1 MGQGS
6 ARVTATTRAI
16 YNSVKNKITIGRPL
30 LSIRRLPPHVRIAIG
45 PEIQKITFLPF
56 DFLIP
61 SPQICLEA
69 KIARRN
75 KN

>member
-1 MGQGS
+1 VCGGGDFIVSLALTTVGQGS

-45 PEIQKITFLPF
+45 PEIKKSRSSLFIL
-56 DFLIP
+56 
-61 SPQICLEA
+61 
-69 KIARRN
+69 
-75 KN
+75 